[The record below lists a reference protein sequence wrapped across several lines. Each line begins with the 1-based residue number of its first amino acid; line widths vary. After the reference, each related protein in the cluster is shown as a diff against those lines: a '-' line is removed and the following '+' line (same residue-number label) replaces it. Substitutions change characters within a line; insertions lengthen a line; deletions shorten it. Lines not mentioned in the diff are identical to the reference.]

1 MMVYSRYSKVSK
13 KTYDELKGYFEIIL
27 EFDSNDDYQC
37 VLYKINKLTIEQKRV
52 WFLVGSNDQ
61 LNWECLQVAQTK
73 DNILTEISE
82 DVNFMLSYD
91 YSKMVSR
98 IPADRKIRKS
108 SAFYENVYEIDSDFA
123 SNIDER
129 RKYSYSKMKEEY
141 VHFRI
146 GLLKV
151 DEYLGLS
158 NFENENENVLN
169 MIEIAK
175 SLYAEAMLAYDM
187 LAKYWNMYNS
197 GVDGQAIMCFL
208 ENQRNQIIENP

>member
-1 MMVYSRYSKVSK
+1 MMVYSRYSRVSK

-37 VLYKINKLTIEQKRV
+37 VLFKINKLTIEQKRV

-61 LNWECLQVAQTK
+61 LKWECLQVAQTK

-98 IPADRKIRKS
+98 IPEDRKIMKS
-108 SAFYENVYEIDSDFA
+108 SAFYENIYEIDSDSA

>member
-1 MMVYSRYSKVSK
+1 MMVYSRYSRVSK
-13 KTYDELKGYFEIIL
+13 KTYDELKDYFEIIL

-37 VLYKINKLTIEQKRV
+37 VLYKIKKLSIEQKRV

-73 DNILTEISE
+73 ENILTEISE

-98 IPADRKIRKS
+98 IPADRRIKKS
-108 SAFYENVYEIDSDFA
+108 STFYENIYEIDLDSA

-146 GLLKV
+146 VLLKV

-175 SLYAEAMLAYDM
+175 PLYAEAMLAYDM

-208 ENQRNQIIENP
+208 EKQRNYIIENP

>member
-1 MMVYSRYSKVSK
+1 MMIYSRYSRVRK
-13 KTYDELKGYFEIIL
+13 KTYDELKSCFEIIL
-27 EFDSNDDYQC
+27 EFDAVDDYQC
-37 VLYKINKLTIEQKRV
+37 VLLKINKLVIEQNRV

-73 DNILTEISE
+73 NNILTEISE

-98 IPADRKIRKS
+98 IPTNKKIRKS
-108 SAFYENVYEIDSDFA
+108 STFYENIYEIDSDSA
-123 SNIDER
+123 RDIDER
-129 RKYSYSKMKEEY
+129 RKYSYSKMKEDY
-141 VHFRI
+141 AHFQI
-146 GLLKV
+146 GLLNV

-158 NFENENENVLN
+158 DFENENDNILN

-175 SLYAEAMLAYDM
+175 PLYAEAMLAYDM

-208 ENQRNQIIENP
+208 EKQRNQISKNP